1 MKKKNLNLEKKLFLD
16 KEVLA
21 ALNTRQQYQVL
32 GGVAYTM
39 KQPCATGGASCETIP
54 YTQDAC
60 KVC

>member
-1 MKKKNLNLEKKLFLD
+1 MKKKNINFEKKLFLD
-16 KEVLA
+16 KAVLA
-21 ALNTRQQYQVL
+21 ALNTRQSDYVL

-60 KVC
+60 KLC